1 MIFSLGLIFINDKNS
16 PYTKRIYCTLMVE
29 NREPRKIVFELC
41 AETIDACFA
50 AKEGGAD
57 RIELCSALSEG
68 GLTPSHG
75 LLSAAVAQSDLPVHV
90 LIRPRGGDFV
100 YSTAE
105 IAVMRADIEHA
116 KSCGAAGV
124 VLGILHPDAT
134 VDVEA
139 TRTMVELA
147 RPMKVTFHR
156 AFDVTSSLPQALED
170 VIASGCERVLTS
182 GGERDVMV
190 GAQCLA
196 ALVEQAAGRIEI
208 AVGGGL
214 RIQNA
219 ALLSQTIG
227 AQHFHGS
234 LRRKNPGHTVSTAD
248 DGVDDSEAMGF
259 DYTVDAQ
266 EIRTMIDLLQS
277 A

>member
-1 MIFSLGLIFINDKNS
+1 M
-16 PYTKRIYCTLMVE
+16 
-29 NREPRKIVFELC
+29 RKIVFELC
-41 AETIDACFA
+41 AETIDACLA

-75 LLSAAVAQSDLPVHV
+75 LLRAAVELSELPVHV
-90 LIRPRGGDFV
+90 LIRPRGGDFI
-100 YSTAE
+100 YSAAE
-105 IAVMRADIEHA
+105 IAVMHADIEHA
-116 KSCGAAGV
+116 KLCGASGV

-134 VDVEA
+134 VDSEA
-139 TRTMVELA
+139 TRAMVEIA
-147 RPMKVTFHR
+147 RPMEVTFHR

-190 GAQCLA
+190 GAQSLA
-196 ALVEQAAGRIEI
+196 ALVEQADGRIEI

-219 ALLSQTIG
+219 ASLSQLIG

-234 LRRKNPGHTVSTAD
+234 LRRKNSGHTVSTSGDSA
-248 DGVDDSEAMGF
+248 DDSESLGF
-259 DYTVDAQ
+259 DYTVDAR
-266 EIRTMIDLLQS
+266 EIRAMIDLLQN